1 MKKILIVLDLHPSE
15 KKIIETGYSLA
26 KDMKATV
33 VLLLVKIELINY
45 SLTYK
50 KMDAIKPN
58 NLDKFEHAVLDLSKK
73 LKHDPADDTIH
84 TIVKQGY
91 FAKSILDTAKEMGID
106 LIVMGSHNSEWLEEI
121 VIGRVTN
128 DDLQQTEIPILIIP
142 TRTHDKT
149 NTIISSDN

>member
-15 KKIIETGYSLA
+15 KKIMETGYSIA
-26 KDMKATV
+26 KDMKATI
-33 VLLLVKIELINY
+33 VLLLVKIELVNY

-50 KMDAIKPN
+50 KMAAIKPN
-58 NLDKFEHAVLDLSKK
+58 NIDRFEQAVLDFSEK
-73 LKHDPADDTIH
+73 LKQDTADDTIH

-106 LIVMGSHNSEWLEEI
+106 LIVMGSHNTKWLEEI

-142 TRTHDKT
+142 TRKHDNT
-149 NTIISSDN
+149 NTIISLDN